1 MLFRPTEE
9 RSARDRGFR
18 RFRPRELDHIGR
30 EDHLDGLGL
39 PETRPTQRLDR
50 IGAEDLSDTLRLAE
64 LNGPGARVFAHPSGD
79 LLARMGALVQLPPA
93 ARMGGEG
100 HAV

>member
-50 IGAEDLSDTLRLAE
+50 IGAEYLPDTLRLLW
-64 LNGPGARVFAHPSGD
+64 LNGPEGPVFPSAPGGLRAPRGAPVTLPPGGRNGD
-79 LLARMGALVQLPPA
+79 LGPL
-93 ARMGGEG
+93 
-100 HAV
+100 